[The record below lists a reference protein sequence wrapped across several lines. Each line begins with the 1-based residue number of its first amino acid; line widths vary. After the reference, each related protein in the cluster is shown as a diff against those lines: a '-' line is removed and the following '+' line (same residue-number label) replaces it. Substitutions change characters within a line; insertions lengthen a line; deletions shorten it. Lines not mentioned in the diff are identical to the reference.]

1 MNRYRTSLL
10 IYMLLLSV
18 TPSGTSKAG
27 DLAFYFVNGQIH
39 CLDFEHPKYDSTLS
53 LTTTRDDK
61 EFDFYGTASGLYIE
75 YVSKQDSSEKYRTV
89 NYGFL
94 DPPSII
100 ENRIQRVFSRKIEQG
115 DGAYFKTYRY
125 KCLLLVP
132 LTHKDVVEGKYA
144 VIRNSRILDTILLH
158 KQRFNRELWQYEPNV
173 QADSSQLN
181 QIIIADQTDIDGS
194 IFDEVPC
201 SSVVVAKLRSGEL
214 GIYDG
219 GMLQSK
225 IKLDCMSDIV
235 LNRDETIVRLFSNIS
250 NISNNK
256 FVVQAQV
263 YVINSRNERFNREY
277 FFMLLCSVHGDIL
290 RTLITP
296 FPLLDHR
303 GIAFLSW

>member
-1 MNRYRTSLL
+1 MNRYRASLL
-10 IYMLLLSV
+10 IYLLLLSV
-18 TPSGTSKAG
+18 TPSENSKAG
-27 DLAFYFVNGQIH
+27 DLAFYFVNGKIH

-53 LTTTRDDK
+53 LATTGEDQD
-61 EFDFYGTASGLYIE
+61 FDFYGTASGLYIE
-75 YVSKQDSSEKYRTV
+75 YVSKQDSSEKYSTI
-89 NYGFL
+89 NFGFL

-132 LTHKDVVEGKYA
+132 LTHEDVVVGKYA
-144 VIRNSRILDTILLH
+144 VIRDFRILDTILLH
-158 KQRFNRELWQYEPNV
+158 KQRFSRELWHYEPNV

-194 IFDEVPC
+194 ILGEVPC
-201 SSVVVAKLRSGEL
+201 SSVEVAKLPSGDL

-219 GMLQSK
+219 GMLQNK
-225 IKLDCMSDIV
+225 IKVDCMSDIV
-235 LNRDETIVRLFSNIS
+235 LNRDETIIRLFSNVS

-263 YVINSRNERFNREY
+263 YVINSRDERFNREY
-277 FFMLLCSVHGDIL
+277 FFMLLCSVRGDIL
-290 RTLITP
+290 RKLITP